1 MSLPA
6 TGHGWCQARIGPSR
20 MPPRGRTT
28 VPSPMART
36 ARMTD
41 ALKVELAERIAAK
54 RVLVVVGTGVS
65 LAATGG
71 EKLASWKGLI
81 ASGVD
86 RLVELGLR
94 DAKWAT
100 SQKELLEGDLDD
112 LLGVAE
118 QVSRRL
124 GWERTD
130 DRCGG
135 DWNKWLRTTV
145 GGLRTTHP
153 ELIEVI
159 RDLGAPL
166 ATL

>member
-1 MSLPA
+1 M
-6 TGHGWCQARIGPSR
+6 
-20 MPPRGRTT
+20 
-28 VPSPMART
+28 VV

-41 ALKVELAERIAAK
+41 TPKTELAERIAAK
-54 RVLVVVGTGVS
+54 KVLVVVGTGVS

-86 RLVELGLR
+86 RCVDRGLR

-100 SQKELLEGDLDD
+100 AHKELLGSDLDD

-124 GWERTD
+124 GWKPTEP
-130 DRCGG
+130 CG
-135 DWNKWLRTTV
+135 
-145 GGLRTTHP
+145 
-153 ELIEVI
+153 
-159 RDLGAPL
+159 
-166 ATL
+166 